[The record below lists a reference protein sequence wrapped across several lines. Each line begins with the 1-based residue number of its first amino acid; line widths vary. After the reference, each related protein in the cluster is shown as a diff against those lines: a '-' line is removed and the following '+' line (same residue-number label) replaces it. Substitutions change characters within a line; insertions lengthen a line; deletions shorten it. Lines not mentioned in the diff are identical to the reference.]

1 MDIKGTVALITG
13 GASGLGAATAR
24 RLFDAGA
31 SVVLVD
37 LPASAGDAFAAEL
50 TASGWASGRTAVFV
64 PADVTDEAQVQAAV
78 DAAVALGPLRVVV
91 NCAGIATP
99 GKVLGR
105 DGVLP
110 LETFTR
116 VIQINLVG
124 TFNVIRLAAAAMA
137 AAEPAMTELGGP
149 ERGVI
154 INTASVAAFDGQIGQ
169 PAYAASKGA
178 VAAMTLPIAR
188 ELARSLIRV
197 VTIAPGIFETPMMA
211 GLPQEAQDSLGQQV
225 PHPSRLGRPA
235 EYANLAAHIVDNA
248 MLNGETIRLDGA
260 IRMGPK

>member
-1 MDIKGTVALITG
+1 MDVNGSVALITG

-24 RLFDAGA
+24 QLFRAGA

-37 LPASAGDAFAAEL
+37 LPSSAGAAFAAEL
-50 TASGWASGRTAVFV
+50 DGTAEGQSAVFV
-64 PADVTDEAQVQAAV
+64 PADVTDAAQVQAAV
-78 DAAVALGPLRVVV
+78 DTAVGLGQLRIVV

-105 DGVLP
+105 TGVLP
-110 LETFTR
+110 LADFNR
-116 VIQINLVG
+116 VIQVNLIG
-124 TFNVIRLAAAAMA
+124 TFNVLRLAAAAMVET
-137 AAEPAMTELGGP
+137 EPAETPLGGP

-178 VAAMTLPIAR
+178 VVAMTLPLAR
-188 ELARSLIRV
+188 ELARSLVRV

-211 GLPQEAQDSLGQQV
+211 GLPQEAQDSLGAQV
-225 PHPSRLGRPA
+225 PHPSRLGKPD
-235 EYANLAAHIVDNA
+235 EYAKLVAHIVDNA

-260 IRMGPK
+260 IRMAPK